1 MQLVHE
7 EPPRYRAYMLR
18 MWEVRGEQPA
28 QPSMWRFSL
37 EDPETGKK
45 RAFADL
51 QALTGFLEAELG
63 NERNGP
69 ADDLAV
75 HARAID

>member
-18 MWEVRGEQPA
+18 IWEVRGEQPA

-37 EDPETGKK
+37 EDPETGQK

-51 QALTGFLEAELG
+51 KALTGFLEAELG
-63 NERNGP
+63 NERNIAAELPPGKK
-69 ADDLAV
+69 
-75 HARAID
+75 